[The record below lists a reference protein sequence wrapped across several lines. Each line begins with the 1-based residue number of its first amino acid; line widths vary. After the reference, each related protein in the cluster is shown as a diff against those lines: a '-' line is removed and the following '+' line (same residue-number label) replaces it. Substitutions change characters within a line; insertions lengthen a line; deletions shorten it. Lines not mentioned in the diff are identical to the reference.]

1 MRRPVT
7 RRRSTEAAFLPAALE
22 VQVSPP
28 SPAGRAVLWAIALI
42 FVAALLWACLGRI
55 DMVAVA
61 RGKLIPSDHSK
72 VIQPLESGIVRVIHV
87 RDGQDVDAG
96 SPLIDLD
103 PTASSAEHERQAREL
118 AATRVHIARLRA
130 LIAGGSALEEPGGA
144 DPAFVALLEEML
156 RDQLSEHESRLEA
169 ARLLVEQRR
178 AMVAATQADIDR
190 LEATVPM
197 LTERAEA
204 FKILLEGGFVARMQ
218 FLEIEEQR
226 ITRVQALAMQRE
238 RLAQDRAGLAEA
250 IKQMQALGF
259 EFRRSRRAELA
270 DWEMRAASLEQEVV
284 KAAQHSDVQR
294 LTAPVDGVVQQL
306 AVHTLGG
313 VVTPAQPL
321 MVIVPRDHP
330 LEVDAWVENKDIGF
344 VSVGQPVEVKLDTF
358 PFTTYGTIPGKIL
371 VVSRDA
377 VQVDK
382 FGLVY
387 AARASLERPVVPVDG
402 HPIPL
407 LAGMSVS
414 VEIKTGER
422 RLIEYFL
429 SPFQRHARESLR
441 ER

>member
-1 MRRPVT
+1 MAG
-7 RRRSTEAAFLPAALE
+7 RRSTENEFLPAALE
-22 VQVSPP
+22 IQVSAP
-28 SPAGRAVLWAIALI
+28 SPAGRSVLWAIALI
-42 FVAALLWACLGRI
+42 FAVAVLWACLGRI

-72 VIQPLESGIVRVIHV
+72 VIQPLETGIVRAIHV
-87 RDGQDVDAG
+87 RDGQDVETG
-96 SPLIDLD
+96 SALIELD
-103 PTASSAEHERQAREL
+103 PTTSRAEHARQAKEL
-118 AATRVHIARLRA
+118 AAARAQIARLRA
-130 LIAGGSALEEPGGA
+130 LLAGGGDLEEPEGA
-144 DPAFVALLEEML
+144 EPAFVALLQRML
-156 RDQLSEHESRLEA
+156 HEQWSEHESRLEA
-169 ARLLVEQRR
+169 ARLLVEQRH
-178 AMVAATQADIDR
+178 AIVAATQADIAR

-204 FKILLEGGFVARMQ
+204 FKTLLEGGFVARMQ

-226 ITRVQALAMQRE
+226 ISRVQALAMQRE

-250 IKQMQALGF
+250 LKQVEALDF
-259 EFRRSRRAELA
+259 EFKRSRLGELA

-284 KAAQHSDVQR
+284 KAAQHSEIQQ
-294 LTAPVDGVVQQL
+294 LTSPVDGVVQQL

-358 PFTTYGTIPGKIL
+358 PFTTYGTIPGKVL

-382 FGLVY
+382 VGLVY
-387 AARASLERPVVPVDG
+387 AARTSLRWSTIPMDGGPVA
-402 HPIPL
+402 L

-414 VEIKTGER
+414 VEIKIGER
-422 RLIEYFL
+422 RLIEFFL
-429 SPFQRHARESLR
+429 SPFLRHAREGLR

>member
-1 MRRPVT
+1 MRWPAARQP
-7 RRRSTEAAFLPAALE
+7 REAEFLPAALE
-22 VQVSPP
+22 VLASPP
-28 SPAGRAVLWAIALI
+28 PPAGRAIVWVITLLFAAAVLWSC
-42 FVAALLWACLGRI
+42 VGRI

-72 VIQPLESGIVRVIHV
+72 VIQPLESGIVRAIHV
-87 RDGQDVDAG
+87 RDGETVTAG
-96 SPLIDLD
+96 TALIELD
-103 PTASSAEHERQAREL
+103 PTTSGAEHERQAKEL
-118 AATRVHIARLRA
+118 SAARVQIARLRA
-130 LIAGGSALEEPGGA
+130 LLAGGSVLEAPEGA
-144 DPAFVALLEEML
+144 DPAFVALLRQML
-156 RDQLSEHESRLEA
+156 VDQWGEHESRLEA

-204 FKILLEGGFVARMQ
+204 FKTLLQGGFVARLQ
-218 FLEIEEQR
+218 YLEIEEQR

-238 RLAQDRAGLAEA
+238 RLLQDRAGLAEA
-250 IKQMQALGF
+250 TQQVHALEF
-259 EFRRSRRAELA
+259 EFKRSRLGELA
-270 DWEMRAASLEQEVV
+270 EWETRAASLQQEVV
-284 KAAQHSDVQR
+284 KAAQRAGVQR

-321 MVIVPRDHP
+321 LVIVPRDHP

-358 PFTTYGTIPGKIL
+358 PFTTYGTIPGTIL

-382 FGLVY
+382 VGLVY
-387 AARASLERPVVPVDG
+387 AARASLERSTIAIDG
-402 HPIPL
+402 QPTPL
-407 LAGMSVS
+407 VAGMAVS
-414 VEIKTGER
+414 VEIRTGQR
-422 RLIEYFL
+422 RLIEFFL
-429 SPFQRHARESLR
+429 SPFLRHARESLR

>member
-1 MRRPVT
+1 MAG
-7 RRRSTEAAFLPAALE
+7 RRSTENEFLPAALE
-22 VQVSPP
+22 IQVSPP
-28 SPAGRAVLWAIALI
+28 SPAGRSVLWAIALI
-42 FVAALLWACLGRI
+42 FAVSLLWACLGRI

-72 VIQPLESGIVRVIHV
+72 VIQPLETGIVRAIHV
-87 RDGQDVDAG
+87 RDGQDVETG
-96 SPLIDLD
+96 SALIELD
-103 PTASSAEHERQAREL
+103 PTASRAEHARQAKEL
-118 AATRVHIARLRA
+118 AAARAQIARLRA
-130 LIAGGSALEEPGGA
+130 LLAGGGDLEEPEGA
-144 DPAFVALLEEML
+144 EPAFVALLQRML
-156 RDQLSEHESRLEA
+156 RDQWSEHESRLEA

-178 AMVAATQADIDR
+178 AIVAATQADIDR

-204 FKILLEGGFVARMQ
+204 FKTLLEGGFVARMQ

-226 ITRVQALAMQRE
+226 ISRVQALAMQRE
-238 RLAQDRAGLAEA
+238 RLVQDGAGLAEA
-250 IKQMQALGF
+250 LKQAEALDF
-259 EFRRSRRAELA
+259 EFKRSRLGELA

-284 KAAQHSDVQR
+284 KAAQHSEIQQ
-294 LTAPVDGVVQQL
+294 LTSPVDGVVQQL

-358 PFTTYGTIPGKIL
+358 PFTTYGTIPGKVL

-382 FGLVY
+382 VGLVY
-387 AARASLERPVVPVDG
+387 AARASLGRSTIPMDGEPVA
-402 HPIPL
+402 L

-414 VEIKTGER
+414 VEIKIGER
-422 RLIEYFL
+422 RLIEFFL
-429 SPFQRHARESLR
+429 SPFLRHAREGLR

>member
-1 MRRPVT
+1 VRGRRP
-7 RRRSTEAAFLPAALE
+7 TESEFLPAALE

-28 SPAGRAVLWAIALI
+28 SPAGRSVLWAIALL
-42 FVAALLWACLGRI
+42 FAAAVLWACLGRI

-72 VIQPLESGIVRVIHV
+72 VIQPLETGIVRAIHV
-87 RDGQDVDAG
+87 RDGQNVEAG
-96 SPLIDLD
+96 SALIELD
-103 PTASSAEHERQAREL
+103 PTASGAEHERQAKEL
-118 AATRVHIARLRA
+118 AAARVQIARLRA
-130 LIAGGSALEEPGGA
+130 LLAGGRDLEEPEGA
-144 DPAFVALLEEML
+144 EPAFVAILQQML
-156 RDQLSEHESRLEA
+156 RDQWSEHESRLEA
-169 ARLLVEQRR
+169 ARLLVEQRG
-178 AMVAATQADIDR
+178 AIVAATQAEIDR

-204 FKILLEGGFVARMQ
+204 FKTLLEGGFVARMQ

-226 ITRVQALAMQRE
+226 ISRVQALAMQRE
-238 RLAQDRAGLAEA
+238 RLVHDRAGLAEA
-250 IKQMQALGF
+250 TKQAHALDF
-259 EFRRSRRAELA
+259 EFRRSRLGELA
-270 DWEMRAASLEQEVV
+270 DWEMRAAALEQEVV
-284 KAAQHSDVQR
+284 KAAQHAEIQR
-294 LTAPVDGVVQQL
+294 LTTPVDGVVQQL

-330 LEVDAWVENKDIGF
+330 LEVEAWVENKDIGF

-358 PFTTYGTIPGKIL
+358 PFTTYGTIPGKVL

-382 FGLVY
+382 VGLVY
-387 AARASLERPVVPVDG
+387 AARASLERPEVSVDG
-402 HPIPL
+402 EPAAL

-422 RLIEYFL
+422 RLIEFFL
-429 SPFQRHARESLR
+429 SPFLRHVRESLR

>member
-1 MRRPVT
+1 MAG
-7 RRRSTEAAFLPAALE
+7 RRSTENEFLPAALE
-22 VQVSPP
+22 IQVSPP
-28 SPAGRAVLWAIALI
+28 SPAGRSVLWAIALI
-42 FVAALLWACLGRI
+42 FAVSVLWACLGRI

-72 VIQPLESGIVRVIHV
+72 VIQPLETGIVRAIHV
-87 RDGQDVDAG
+87 RDGQDVETG
-96 SPLIDLD
+96 SALIELD
-103 PTASSAEHERQAREL
+103 PTASRAEHVRQAKEL
-118 AATRVHIARLRA
+118 AAARAQIARLRA
-130 LIAGGSALEEPGGA
+130 LLAGGGDLEEPEGA
-144 DPAFVALLEEML
+144 EPAFVALLQRML
-156 RDQLSEHESRLEA
+156 RDQWSEHESRLEA

-178 AMVAATQADIDR
+178 AIVAATQADIDR

-204 FKILLEGGFVARMQ
+204 FKTLLEGGFVARMQ

-226 ITRVQALAMQRE
+226 ISRVQALAMQRE
-238 RLAQDRAGLAEA
+238 RLVQDGAGLAEA
-250 IKQMQALGF
+250 LKQAEALDF
-259 EFRRSRRAELA
+259 EFKRSRLGELA

-284 KAAQHSDVQR
+284 KAAQHSEIQQ
-294 LTAPVDGVVQQL
+294 LTSPVDGVVQQL

-358 PFTTYGTIPGKIL
+358 PFTTYGTIPGKVL

-382 FGLVY
+382 VGLVY
-387 AARASLERPVVPVDG
+387 AARASLGQSTIPMDGEPVA
-402 HPIPL
+402 L

-414 VEIKTGER
+414 VEIKIGER
-422 RLIEYFL
+422 RLIEFFL
-429 SPFQRHARESLR
+429 SPFLRHARESLR

>member
-1 MRRPVT
+1 
-7 RRRSTEAAFLPAALE
+7 
-22 VQVSPP
+22 
-28 SPAGRAVLWAIALI
+28 
-42 FVAALLWACLGRI
+42 
-55 DMVAVA
+55 MVAVA

-72 VIQPLESGIVRVIHV
+72 VIQPLESGIVRAIHV
-87 RDGQDVDAG
+87 RDGQDVTAG
-96 SPLIDLD
+96 ASLIELD
-103 PTASSAEHERQAREL
+103 PTTSGAEHERQAKEL
-118 AATRVHIARLRA
+118 SAARVQIARLRA
-130 LIAGGSALEEPGGA
+130 LLAGESVFETPEGA
-144 DPAFVALLEEML
+144 EPAFVALLQRML
-156 RDQLSEHESRLEA
+156 VDQGGEYESRLEA

-178 AMVAATQADIDR
+178 AMVAGTQADIDR

-204 FKILLEGGFVARMQ
+204 FKTLLEGGFVARMQ

-238 RLAQDRAGLAEA
+238 RLMQDRAGLAEA
-250 IKQMQALGF
+250 IKQMHALEF
-259 EFRRSRRAELA
+259 EFKRSRLGELA
-270 DWEMRAASLEQEVV
+270 DWETRAASLEQEVV
-284 KAAQHSDVQR
+284 KAAQRSEVQH

-321 MVIVPRDHP
+321 LVIVPRDHP

-344 VSVGQPVEVKLDTF
+344 VSVRQPVEVKLDTF
-358 PFTTYGTIPGKIL
+358 PFTTYGTIPGTLL

-382 FGLVY
+382 VGLVF
-387 AARASLERPVVPVDG
+387 AARASLERSTIAIDG
-402 HPIPL
+402 QPIPL

-422 RLIEYFL
+422 RLIEFFL
-429 SPFQRHARESLR
+429 SPLLRHAREGLR

>member
-1 MRRPVT
+1 MRSMAG
-7 RRRSTEAAFLPAALE
+7 RRSKEAEFLPAALE

-28 SPAGRAVLWAIALI
+28 SPAGRAVLWVIALI
-42 FVAALLWACLGRI
+42 FAAAVLWACVGRI

-72 VIQPLESGIVRVIHV
+72 VIQPLESGIVRAIHV
-87 RDGQDVDAG
+87 RDGQDVAAG
-96 SPLIDLD
+96 SALIELD
-103 PTASSAEHERQAREL
+103 PTASGAEHERQAKEL
-118 AATRVHIARLRA
+118 AAVRVQIARLRA
-130 LIAGGSALEEPGGA
+130 LLAGGSALEAPEGA
-144 DPAFVALLEEML
+144 DPAFVALLRQML
-156 RDQLSEHESRLEA
+156 FDQLGEHESRLEA
-169 ARLLVEQRR
+169 ARLLIEQRR

-204 FKILLEGGFVARMQ
+204 FKTLLKGGFVARMQ
-218 FLEIEEQR
+218 YLEIEEQR

-238 RLAQDRAGLAEA
+238 RLLQDRAGLAEA
-250 IKQMQALGF
+250 TKQMHALGF
-259 EFRRSRRAELA
+259 EFRRSRLGELA
-270 DWEMRAASLEQEVV
+270 DWETRAASLEQEVV
-284 KAAQHSDVQR
+284 KAAQHSSVQR

-306 AVHTLGG
+306 AVHTVGG

-330 LEVDAWVENKDIGF
+330 LEVEAWVENKDIGF

-358 PFTTYGTIPGKIL
+358 PFTTYGTIPGKVL

-382 FGLVY
+382 VGLVY
-387 AARASLERPVVPVDG
+387 AARASLEHSTIPVDG
-402 HPIPL
+402 RPMPL

-414 VEIKTGER
+414 VEIKTGQR
-422 RLIEYFL
+422 RLIEFFL
-429 SPFQRHARESLR
+429 SPFLRHARESLR

>member
-1 MRRPVT
+1 MAG
-7 RRRSTEAAFLPAALE
+7 RRSTENEFLPAALE
-22 VQVSPP
+22 IQVSPP
-28 SPAGRAVLWAIALI
+28 SPAGRSVLWAIALI
-42 FVAALLWACLGRI
+42 FAVSLLWACLGRI

-72 VIQPLESGIVRVIHV
+72 VIQPLETGIVRAIHV
-87 RDGQDVDAG
+87 RDGQDVETG
-96 SPLIDLD
+96 SALIELD
-103 PTASSAEHERQAREL
+103 PTASRAEHVRQAKEL
-118 AATRVHIARLRA
+118 AAARAQIARLRA
-130 LIAGGSALEEPGGA
+130 LLAGGGDLEEPEGA
-144 DPAFVALLEEML
+144 EPAFVALLQRML
-156 RDQLSEHESRLEA
+156 RDQWSEHESRLEA

-178 AMVAATQADIDR
+178 AIVAATQADIDR

-204 FKILLEGGFVARMQ
+204 FKTLLEGGFVARMQ

-226 ITRVQALAMQRE
+226 ISRVQALAMQRE
-238 RLAQDRAGLAEA
+238 RLVQDGAGLAEA
-250 IKQMQALGF
+250 LKQAEALDF
-259 EFRRSRRAELA
+259 EFKRSRLGELA

-284 KAAQHSDVQR
+284 KAAQHSEIQQ
-294 LTAPVDGVVQQL
+294 LTSPVDGVVQQL

-358 PFTTYGTIPGKIL
+358 PFTTYGTIPGKVL

-382 FGLVY
+382 VGLVY
-387 AARASLERPVVPVDG
+387 AARASLGRSTIPMDGEPVA
-402 HPIPL
+402 L

-414 VEIKTGER
+414 VEIKIGER
-422 RLIEYFL
+422 RLIEFFL
-429 SPFQRHARESLR
+429 SPFLRHAREGLR

>member
-1 MRRPVT
+1 MRSRT
-7 RRRSTEAAFLPAALE
+7 GRQLREAEFLPAALE
-22 VQVSPP
+22 VLASPP
-28 SPAGRAVLWAIALI
+28 SPTGRTVVWVIVSLFAVGVLWAC
-42 FVAALLWACLGRI
+42 VGRI

-72 VIQPLESGIVRVIHV
+72 VIQPLESGIVRAIHV
-87 RDGQDVDAG
+87 RDGQDVTVGA
-96 SPLIDLD
+96 SLIELD
-103 PTASSAEHERQAREL
+103 PTVSGAEFERQAKEL
-118 AATRVHIARLRA
+118 SAARVQIARLRA
-130 LIAGGSALEEPGGA
+130 LLAGENTLKSPDGA
-144 DPAFVALLEEML
+144 DPALVALLRRML
-156 RDQLSEHESRLEA
+156 IDQWGEHESRLEA

-178 AMVAATQADIDR
+178 AMAAGTQADIDR

-204 FKILLEGGFVARMQ
+204 FKTLLEGGFVARMQ
-218 FLEIEEQR
+218 YLEIEEQR

-238 RLAQDRAGLAEA
+238 RLLQDRAGLAEA
-250 IKQMQALGF
+250 TKQMHALEF
-259 EFRRSRRAELA
+259 EFRRSRLGELA
-270 DWEMRAASLEQEVV
+270 EWETRAASLAQEVV
-284 KAAQHSDVQR
+284 KAAQRSEVQR
-294 LTAPVDGVVQQL
+294 LTAPVDGVVQEL

-344 VSVGQPVEVKLDTF
+344 VSVDQPVEVKLDTF
-358 PFTTYGTIPGKIL
+358 PFTTYGTIPGSIL

-382 FGLVY
+382 VGLVY
-387 AARASLERPVVPVDG
+387 AARASLERSTITVDG
-402 HPIPL
+402 QAMPL

-414 VEIKTGER
+414 VEIKTGQR
-422 RLIEYFL
+422 RLIEFFL
-429 SPFQRHARESLR
+429 SPLLRHARESLR

>member
-1 MRRPVT
+1 MRSIGG
-7 RRRSTEAAFLPAALE
+7 RRTTESEFLPAVLE

-28 SPAGRAVLWAIALI
+28 SPAGRAVLWVIGLI
-42 FVAALLWACLGRI
+42 FTAAVLWACLGRI
-55 DMVAVA
+55 DMIAVA

-72 VIQPLESGIVRVIHV
+72 VIQPLENGIVRAIHV
-87 RDGQDVDAG
+87 RDGQHVTAG
-96 SPLIDLD
+96 SALIELD
-103 PTASSAEHERQAREL
+103 PTTSGAEHERQAREL
-118 AATRVHIARLRA
+118 AAARVQIARLRA
-130 LIAGGSALEEPGGA
+130 LLAEGSALEAPEDA
-144 DPAFVALLEEML
+144 DPAFVSLLQRML
-156 RDQLSEHESRLEA
+156 FDQRGEHESRLEA
-169 ARLLVEQRR
+169 AQLLVDQRR
-178 AMVAATQADIDR
+178 AMVAGTQADIDR

-204 FKILLEGGFVARMQ
+204 FKTLLEGGFVARLQ
-218 FLEIEEQR
+218 YLEIEEQR

-238 RLAQDRAGLAEA
+238 RLLQDKAGLAEA
-250 IKQMQALGF
+250 TKQVHALEF
-259 EFRRSRRAELA
+259 EFKRSRLGELA
-270 DWEMRAASLEQEVV
+270 DWETRAASLEQEVV
-284 KAAQHSDVQR
+284 KAAQHSEIQR

-344 VSVGQPVEVKLDTF
+344 VAVNQPVEVKVDTF

-382 FGLVY
+382 VGLVY
-387 AARASLERPVVPVDG
+387 AARASLDRSTILIDGEPV
-402 HPIPL
+402 PL

-422 RLIEYFL
+422 RLIEFFL
-429 SPFQRHARESLR
+429 SPFLRHARESLR